1 MKHVFY
7 GAELTEALLT
17 GLVVLKKI
25 APEAVTGSINVNY
38 SFQDGI
44 ACAEI
49 ERVGD
54 AVPASKLS

>member
-1 MKHVFY
+1 MKHVFS

-25 APEAVTGSINVNY
+25 TPEAVTGSINVNY
-38 SFQDGI
+38 SFRDGI

-49 ERVGD
+49 ERVG
-54 AVPASKLS
+54 AAERMQ